1 MKLFVTGGTG
11 FIGSHFLNAAFLA
24 GHEVIALRRPG
35 SKARVPLLQE
45 PQWVEGKLDGEYRDA
60 MEGCKVLVHL
70 AAHTPNPPYDT
81 LERCLYWNLTAS
93 LSFFNQAADV
103 RITKFL
109 VAGSCF
115 EYGRSGERYD
125 FIPVDAPLE
134 PTMTYPTSKAAASI
148 AFYGWAVERN
158 LYLQILRIFQVFGEG
173 ELETRL
179 WPSLRRAALAGE
191 DYPMTL
197 GGQVRDFISVE
208 EVAAA
213 FIKALSFDGVEL
225 GKPSIK
231 NVGTGKP
238 QTLMEFAERWWQRW
252 GAKGILKPG
261 AIPYRNNEVMRFVP
275 EVQEAIS

>member
-1 MKLFVTGGTG
+1 MGGTG
-11 FIGSHFLNAAFLA
+11 FIGSHFLNAAFRA
-24 GHEVIALRRPG
+24 GHEVIALRRPD
-35 SKARVPLLQE
+35 SKPRVPLLQE
-45 PQWVEGKLDGEYRDA
+45 PQWVEGELDGKYA
-60 MEGCKVLVHL
+60 ASMEGCEVLVHF

-93 LSFFNQAADV
+93 LSSFNRAADV

-148 AFYGWAVERN
+148 AFHGWAVERN

-179 WPSLRRAALAGE
+179 WPSLRRAALARE
-191 DYPMTL
+191 DYPMTP
-197 GGQVRDFISVE
+197 GGQVRDFISVD

-213 FIKALSFDGVEL
+213 FIKALKFDGVEP
-225 GKPSIK
+225 GKPLFK

-238 QTLMEFAERWWQRW
+238 QTVLEFAQYWWKHW
-252 GAKGILKPG
+252 GAKGTLKPG
-261 AIPYRNNEVMRFVP
+261 AIPYRDNEVMRFVP